1 MPAAGKVTPVN
12 VTATRFSTQARTWVL
27 IAGLSALLIAIG
39 GRFLGGA
46 GYLLFGGIA
55 VAFVFVSYW
64 FSDRFAIRSS
74 HAQPI
79 SEADDPRLYAIV
91 SDLAQRAGV
100 PMPRVYMIPS
110 EQPNAFATGR
120 NPKHA
125 AVAVTVGLRKYL
137 PEDQIRGVLAHEF
150 AHIKNRDILVSSI
163 AAMIASA
170 ISAIANV
177 LQFGMIFGG
186 GSDNRDSPFGGLAAL
201 ATVIIAPI
209 AAMILQLGVSRQ
221 REYLADA
228 TGAALI
234 GDSKPLADALETL
247 ERGTQAIPLTVNP
260 ATASLYIA
268 NPLSQGRGWLRCS
281 RPTRR
286 WRRASSAFGRY
297 IAPPA
302 TSGSAEPTVMGAAG
316 VPSCR
321 YELKLRRRLT
331 RGARLRPEPAFGD
344 AARPRRGTGEETA
357 TQ

>member
-1 MPAAGKVTPVN
+1 MN

-27 IAGLSALLIAIG
+27 IAGLSALLVAIG
-39 GRFLGGA
+39 GHVLGGV
-46 GYLLFGGIA
+46 GYLLFGGIS
-55 VAFVFVSYW
+55 VGMVFVSYW

-79 SEADDPRLYAIV
+79 SENDDPRLYAIV
-91 SDLAQRAGV
+91 ADLAQRAQV

-110 EQPNAFATGR
+110 DQPNAFATGR

-170 ISAIANV
+170 ISAIAHV

-186 GSDNRDSPFGGLAAL
+186 SNNRDNPLGGIAAL
-201 ATVIIAPI
+201 ATILIAPV
-209 AAMILQLGVSRQ
+209 AAVVLQLAVSRQ

-247 ERGTQAIPLTVNP
+247 ERGVAAIPMPVTP
-260 ATASLYIA
+260 ATATMYIA
-268 NPLSQGRGWLRCS
+268 NPLRLHGMSGLFQ
-281 RPTRR
+281 TH
-286 WRRASSAFGRY
+286 
-297 IAPPA
+297 PPM
-302 TSGSAEPTVMGAAG
+302 EE
-316 VPSCR
+316 R
-321 YELKLRRRLT
+321 IRRL
-331 RGARLRPEPAFGD
+331 RALRFV
-344 AARPRRGTGEETA
+344 
-357 TQ
+357 